1 MQPNIQALMQDKKM
15 LGMIVG
21 GLVVL
26 VIVVVVAF
34 SMLGGGEKSEASKP
48 LEKEQMTL
56 ATVPS
61 LGQALEIQA
70 QLAKHG
76 IRLKQEEADGG
87 KTRLVFMK
95 EATQEDRD
103 IAILTLVESGL
114 MDRNV
119 GLEIFEKGDLTA
131 SREEKRIKLIRAQ
144 QGELARLI
152 RRIDPIKD
160 ASVNIAIPEQ
170 TLFRSE
176 KKAMSASVQVTLDPG
191 IRLTRDKVRAII
203 NLVVGSVPDI
213 DDKHV
218 SLSDTNGNTY
228 NSVLDGGA
236 EVNDKLAEQD
246 EYMRQ
251 KVSAQL
257 DRLVGAGHY
266 VVTVSTHL
274 REAPQE
280 IMVQQYDPSGAVVSS
295 KQAFNENLT
304 TGGGGPGASGPATSF
319 LPGALGALPLPG
331 SVPGK
336 DYDRAGT
343 EVTYNNS
350 KRQWIETR
358 PVGMIEDISIAVTI
372 DRHHFPDMT
381 PADLQVLL
389 ANAASPTVKPE
400 RVTIARSDLNRSE
413 PLLNSAGAEEQGG
426 VPWWIWAAGALGV
439 VFFFFLIVSA
449 LGRGKNNNDEEMEQ
463 TMREL
468 QELRNLASQH
478 QAQLQATQHQTQM
491 LLEAQQKQLQ
501 SQQQAAAAPKT
512 EAPKQIPQNSALQ
525 QTLEELKEVVS
536 RDDLEDDNL
545 DLQIK
550 SWIESS

>member
-1 MQPNIQALMQDKKM
+1 MQPNIQALMQDKKT

-21 GLVVL
+21 G
-26 VIVVVVAF
+26 VIVVVILAVVGF
-34 SMLGGGEKSEASKP
+34 SFMGGGGEKGPASKP

-56 ATVPS
+56 ATVPNA
-61 LGQALEIQA
+61 GQALEIQA
-70 QLAKHG
+70 LLAKKN
-76 IRLKQEEADGG
+76 IRMLQKAADGG
-87 KTRLVFMK
+87 KITLEFM
-95 EATQEDRD
+95 EGATQEDRD
-103 IAILTLVESGL
+103 IAIVSLVESGL

-131 SREEKRIKLIRAQ
+131 SREEKRIKLVRAQ

-176 KKAMSASVQVTLDPG
+176 KKSMSASVQVTLDPG
-191 IRLTRDKVRAII
+191 TRLTRDKVRAII

-236 EVNDKLAEQD
+236 EINDKLAEQD

-251 KVSAQL
+251 KVAAQL

-266 VVTVSTHL
+266 VVTVSTQL

-295 KQAFNENLT
+295 KQNFNENLS
-304 TGGGGPGASGPATSF
+304 TGGGGMGAGGPATSF
-319 LPGALGALPLPG
+319 LPGGFGAMPIPG
-331 SVPGK
+331 AAPSK

-350 KRQWIETR
+350 KKQWIETR
-358 PVGMIEDISIAVTI
+358 PVGMVEDVSIAVTI
-372 DRHHFPDMT
+372 DDNHFPNM
-381 PADLQVLL
+381 PPEDLQLLL
-389 ANAASPTVKPE
+389 ANAASPTVNPE

-413 PLLNSAGAEEQGG
+413 PLLNSAGAEENNGF
-426 VPWWIWAAGALGV
+426 PWWVWAAGALGV
-439 VFFFFLIVSA
+439 VFFFFMLLSM
-449 LGRGKNNNDEEMEQ
+449 LGGRGKNNTEEVEQ

-468 QELRNLASQH
+468 QELRNLASQQ
-478 QAQLQATQHQTQM
+478 QAQLQATQQQTQM

-501 SQQQAAAAPKT
+501 AQQQPAAVTA
-512 EAPKQIPQNSALQ
+512 EAPRQLPQNSVLQ
-525 QTLEELKEVVS
+525 QTLDELKEVVAN
-536 RDDLEDDNL
+536 DDLEDENL